1 MEDKSCT
8 SSEAGQHLLMP
19 NVQLAQLWTKS
30 LKHMP
35 NFTHIHK
42 LCTENLLFA
51 LKHAQGSL
59 SKADF
64 SRTINSTLAST
75 RKQFS
80 RNLVT
85 RSHSKLL

>member
-35 NFTHIHK
+35 NFTHTHIEK
-42 LCTENLLFA
+42 
-51 LKHAQGSL
+51 
-59 SKADF
+59 
-64 SRTINSTLAST
+64 NSFCGEGETT
-75 RKQFS
+75 
-80 RNLVT
+80 
-85 RSHSKLL
+85 

>member
-35 NFTHIHK
+35 NFTRTHI
-42 LCTENLLFA
+42 E
-51 LKHAQGSL
+51 KHLILRRRNYLTKKQQMQL
-59 SKADF
+59 STKKVDTDC
-64 SRTINSTLAST
+64 S
-75 RKQFS
+75 KQ
-80 RNLVT
+80 VM
-85 RSHSKLL
+85 

>member
-35 NFTHIHK
+35 NFTHTHI
-42 LCTENLLFA
+42 E
-51 LKHAQGSL
+51 KHLILRRRNYLTKKQQMQL
-59 SKADF
+59 STKKVDTDC
-64 SRTINSTLAST
+64 S
-75 RKQFS
+75 KQ
-80 RNLVT
+80 VM
-85 RSHSKLL
+85 